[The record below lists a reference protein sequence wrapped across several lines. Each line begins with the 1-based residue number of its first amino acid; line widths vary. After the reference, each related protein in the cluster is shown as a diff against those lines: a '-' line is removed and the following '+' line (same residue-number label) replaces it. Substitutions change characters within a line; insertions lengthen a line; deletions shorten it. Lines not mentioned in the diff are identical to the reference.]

1 VLERLCEAVSHIS
14 PTSTRGRTLLLF
26 VIRDH
31 IGTTPL
37 KNLQDTLTADLER
50 IWRSL
55 GKPPELKDCQM
66 TDFFDLA
73 FMALPHKILVPDKF
87 ESEVAK
93 LRRKFVNKGEEGYL
107 FKPMYHKRV
116 PADGVAFYMESNWVG
131 PWQIIV

>member
-1 VLERLCEAVSHIS
+1 VSGMPFRVVSH
-14 PTSTRGRTLLLF
+14 PRTRTSGRTLLLF

-31 IGTTPL
+31 LGVTPL
-37 KNLQDTLTADLER
+37 KNLQDTVTSDLEK

-55 GKPPELKDCQM
+55 SKPPELKECLL

-73 FMALPHKILVPDKF
+73 FTALPHKILVPDKF

-93 LRRKFVNKGEEGYL
+93 LRTKFVNKGQEGYF
-107 FKPMYHKRV
+107 FKPKYHKRV

-131 PWQIIV
+131 SR